1 MEARFRGP
9 RNPLEWLLAIC
20 ILGVVLA
27 LGMVLMGVV
36 IVAVAVALVAGPIV
50 GWWRRR
56 QVGQPPRPTPEPD
69 IEIEGPVV
77 DAEFEVREDSD
88 ADRP

>member
-20 ILGVVLA
+20 ILGVVVA

-36 IVAVAVALVAGPIV
+36 IVAVALALVAGPIV

-56 QVGQPPRPTPEPD
+56 QVGAPAGPTPEPD
-69 IEIEGPVV
+69 VEIEGPVV
-77 DAEFEVREDSD
+77 EAEFEIREDSD
-88 ADRP
+88 R